1 MTAKLVALY
10 AQPADPEA
18 FDKAYFETHLPLA
31 QKMPGLKKYEITKLK
46 SNLMGTNM
54 PYYMIAELTF
64 DSSDAL
70 HTALSSPEG
79 KAAGANLMGF
89 ASTLVTLLN
98 GEDIPVPIAVG

>member
-10 AQPADPEA
+10 AQPVDSEA
-18 FDKAYFETHLPLA
+18 FDKAYFETHVPLVE
-31 QKMPGLKKYEITKLK
+31 KMPGLRKCEVTKLK

-64 DSSDAL
+64 DSSEAL
-70 HTALSSPEG
+70 HAALSSPEG

-98 GEDIPVPIAVG
+98 GEDVPVPIAVG